1 MNQNKIEAN
10 KEQRPT
16 DVVLSDL
23 LGDSEKIIMHLT
35 ENHVGFDDTTLH
47 IARQWMRALW
57 GVAMQ
62 QAGQDTF
69 RLDWMENNYRGVE
82 TYPMDDP
89 DGEPTRRLWIPELMD
104 ASMAR
109 PTIREAIDA
118 ALSPNTKLTNDHR

>member
-1 MNQNKIEAN
+1 
-10 KEQRPT
+10 
-16 DVVLSDL
+16 
-23 LGDSEKIIMHLT
+23 
-35 ENHVGFDDTTLH
+35 
-47 IARQWMRALW
+47 
-57 GVAMQ
+57 MQ

-118 ALSPNTKLTNDHR
+118 ALSPNISS